1 MFYPPINFM
10 VRYIKYT
17 ISLILFYKEGQFLS
31 VLSNF
36 PLFVVEVIDILYK
49 VSMII
54 ALFYTTK
61 ALRVYID
68 KNSRKQ

>member
-1 MFYPPINFM
+1 MFYDYQFYGKIYNVYNFIN
-10 VRYIKYT
+10 I
-17 ISLILFYKEGQFLS
+17 ILQGGTVLS
-31 VLSNF
+31 IFSNF